1 MIFALVGNPNCG
13 KTALFNRLTASRCK
27 VGNFPGVTVEKKVG
41 KLVCDKQI
49 SIVDLPGVYSLS
61 PYTEEEKATVAFLL
75 CEKCDCVINV
85 IDGTDI
91 KRGLCFSLRLSFLKI
106 PTVIALNMSDE
117 VAKNG
122 GGNDTKLLSEI
133 MKMPVVSVSAVKKT
147 GLESLVAAAKKQ
159 AAERKTE
166 IPEVFFGEM
175 KKRFENVENLLRSES
190 EKAKIPVSFAALCL
204 AEKNNFITEKLGLSK
219 DFSTVFPPDSDCDIA
234 AAFFSFADNAV
245 YSCVKQGNGKRRR
258 LTEKLDGIFC
268 DKYFALP
275 VFVCFVFIAFY
286 LTFGPFGGFLTSKV
300 GEFISFVSKNA
311 EIFLLNT
318 GASETVISL
327 FCDGII
333 SGVGSVLSFV
343 PVLLFLFAFISFAE
357 ESGYAARAALI
368 FDGVMKKVGLSGRSV
383 IPLLIGFGC
392 SVPAI
397 ISSKGLSE
405 KEKKRTVF
413 AIPFMSCGA
422 KITVYAA
429 FIPVFFPKRAF
440 PTVLF
445 LYLLGVAVAVIYFCV
460 RHSFGDKNAAEPY
473 ISELPPYRLPTL
485 SDLFSRVFLR
495 VGDFLS
501 KAFGIILLS
510 SVLVWFLTYFDFS
523 LCHASPDES
532 MLASVGKFVSPIFTF
547 CGFSSWQAAA
557 AIISGFLSKESVVA
571 TLFVLT
577 GKTGGLPSVFPSPL
591 SAMSFLIFVLL
602 YPPCVAALS
611 VLKRE
616 TGVFRTAAAV
626 IFQFAAALILCSAFY
641 GVSTLFS

>member
-41 KLVCDKQI
+41 KLVFDNRI

-61 PYTEEEKATVAFLL
+61 PYTEEEKATVDFLL

-91 KRGLCFSLRLSFLKI
+91 KRGLCLSMRLSFLKI

-122 GGNDTKLLSEI
+122 GGNDTLFLSEI
-133 MKMPVVSVSAVKKT
+133 MKTPVVSVSAVKKT
-147 GLESLVAAAKKQ
+147 GLENLVAAAKKQ
-159 AAERKTE
+159 ALKRETATPE
-166 IPEVFFGEM
+166 IFVGEM
-175 KKRFENVENLLRSES
+175 KKRFENAEKLLLSEC
-190 EKAKIPVSFAALCL
+190 EKAKIPVSFAVLCL
-204 AEKNNFITEKLGLSK
+204 AEKNGFITEKLGLSK
-219 DFSTVFPPDSDCDIA
+219 DFSDIFPPDFDGEIA
-234 AAFFSFADNAV
+234 AAFFLFADNAV
-245 YSCVKQGNGKRRR
+245 DLCVKRGNGKRRR

-275 VFVCFVFIAFY
+275 VFAFFIFIAFY
-286 LTFGPFGGFLTSKV
+286 LTFGPLGGFLTAKV
-300 GEFISFVSKNA
+300 GEFVSFVSKNA
-311 EIFLLNT
+311 ETFLLNT

-383 IPLLIGFGC
+383 VPLLIGFGC

-422 KITVYAA
+422 KITVYSA

-445 LYLLGVAVAVIYFCV
+445 LYLLGVIFAVVYFCV
-460 RHSFGDKNAAEPY
+460 RHSFGNKNAAEPY

-495 VGDFLS
+495 IRDFLS

-510 SVLVWFLTYFDFS
+510 SVAVWFLTYFDFS
-523 LCHASPDES
+523 LCHVPPDES
-532 MLASVGKFVSPIFTF
+532 MLASVGKFVSPIFIF
-547 CGFSSWQAAA
+547 CGFASWQAAA

-626 IFQFAAALILCSAFY
+626 IFQFAAALLCSSAFY
-641 GVSTLFS
+641 GISTLFS

>member
-61 PYTEEEKATVAFLL
+61 PYTEEEKATADFLL

-91 KRGLCFSLRLSFLKI
+91 KRGLCLSLRLSFLEI

-117 VAKNG
+117 VKKNG
-122 GGNDTKLLSEI
+122 GENDVVRLSEI
-133 MKMPVVSVSAVKKT
+133 MKTPVVSVSAVKRT
-147 GLESLVAAAKKQ
+147 GLENLVAAAKKQ
-159 AAERKTE
+159 ASERKTE
-166 IPEVFFGEM
+166 RPEVFRGQL
-175 KKRFENVENLLRSES
+175 KDRFARAENLLRGVCK
-190 EKAKIPVSFAALCL
+190 KADIPVSFAALCL
-204 AEKNNFITEKLGLSK
+204 AEKNSSVTEKLGLS
-219 DFSTVFPPDSDCDIA
+219 DGLSAVFPPDSDGDVA
-234 AAFFSFADNAV
+234 AAFFSFAENAV
-245 YSCVKQGNGKRRR
+245 ASCVKSGDGKRRR
-258 LTEKLDGIFC
+258 LTEKLDGILC
-268 DKYFALP
+268 DRYFALP
-275 VFVCFVFIAFY
+275 FFVFFIFTVFY
-286 LTFGPFGGFLTSKV
+286 VTFGPLGGFLSEKV
-300 GEFISFVSKNA
+300 GGFVSFLSENT
-311 EIFLLNT
+311 EIFLLNIGT
-318 GASETVISL
+318 DKTVASL

-333 SGVGSVLSFV
+333 SGVGSVISFA
-343 PVLLFLFAFISFAE
+343 PVLLFLFAFLSFAE

-368 FDGVMKKVGLSGRSV
+368 FDGVMKKIGLSGRSV

-397 ISSKGLSE
+397 LSTKGLSK

-413 AIPFMSCGA
+413 AVPFMSCGA
-422 KITVYAA
+422 KIAVYSA
-429 FIPVFFPKRAF
+429 FIPIFFPRRGF

-445 LYLLGVAVAVIYFCV
+445 LYLLGISVAAVFLCIRNV
-460 RHSFGDKNAAEPY
+460 FGGKNVAEPY
-473 ISELPPYRLPTL
+473 ISELPLYRLPSI

-495 VGDFLS
+495 VRDFLS

-510 SVLVWFLTYFDFS
+510 SVAVRALTYFDFS
-523 LCHASPDES
+523 LCPVPAEES
-532 MLASVGKFVSPIFTF
+532 MLAAIGRFVSPLFAF
-547 CGFSSWQAAA
+547 CGFSSWQATA

-577 GKTGGLPSVFPSPL
+577 GKTGGLPSVFPSSL
-591 SAMSFLIFVLL
+591 SAMSFLIFILL

-611 VLKRE
+611 ALKRE
-616 TGVFRTAAAV
+616 TGLFRTALSA
-626 IFQFAAALILCSAFY
+626 ILQFAAALCVTSAFY